1 MLGLPLETLLLLF
14 GVPAAW
20 VAYTVAFLVLTRSW
34 ARNDDE
40 SQED

>member
-20 VAYTVAFLVLTRSW
+20 IAYTIGFLLLS
-34 ARNDDE
+34 RNWVRDDDRLG
-40 SQED
+40 ED

>member
-34 ARNDDE
+34 ARNVDE
-40 SQED
+40 SAED

>member
-20 VAYTVAFLVLTRSW
+20 VAYTIVFLVLSRSW
-34 ARNDDE
+34 VRKADKPAQD
-40 SQED
+40 

>member
-20 VAYTVAFLVLTRSW
+20 IAYTIAFLVLTRAW
-34 ARNDDE
+34 GRETDKPA
-40 SQED
+40 ED